1 MRTLHRMLN
10 SVESGR
16 RDSIVPT
23 HAPLP
28 PHLRDI
34 IDEGRLSATGRSF
47 RFEKPH
53 ACVVQ
58 AFMQLLVA
66 PSLFKSM
73 EKGEV
78 EWLGDAQ
85 AEHLRGEMGGRLGS
99 DICFKTL
106 KPRRGLIAWEWV
118 VECLGCC
125 VVSNVELGMRRVEV
139 ERVGT
144 VRDVEM
150 SIMGDG
156 EGDGRVREWFQR
168 ESESGIV

>member
-23 HAPLP
+23 HSPLP
-28 PHLRDI
+28 THLSEI
-34 IDEGRLSATGRSF
+34 IGEGRLSATGRSF
-47 RFEKPH
+47 RFEKSH

-58 AFMQLLVA
+58 AFLQLLVTPA
-66 PSLFKSM
+66 LFQSM
-73 EKGEV
+73 QKGEV

-85 AEHLRGEMGGRLGS
+85 AAHLRGEMGGRPGMDL
-99 DICFKTL
+99 CFKTL
-106 KPRRGLIAWEWV
+106 KPKRGLIAWEWL

-125 VVSNVELGMRRVEV
+125 VGSNVESGMRRVAVNV
-139 ERVGT
+139 EREGT

-150 SIMGDG
+150 SVMGDG
-156 EGDGRVREWFQR
+156 QGDGRVREWF
-168 ESESGIV
+168 ESVRVTV

>member
-1 MRTLHRMLN
+1 
-10 SVESGR
+10 
-16 RDSIVPT
+16 
-23 HAPLP
+23 
-28 PHLRDI
+28 
-34 IDEGRLSATGRSF
+34 
-47 RFEKPH
+47 
-53 ACVVQ
+53 
-58 AFMQLLVA
+58 MQLLVA

-106 KPRRGLIAWEWV
+106 KPGRGLIGWEWV

-125 VVSNVELGMRRVEV
+125 IVSNVELGMRRIGVEP

-156 EGDGRVREWFQR
+156 EGEGRVREWFQR
-168 ESESGIV
+168 ESEEVFV